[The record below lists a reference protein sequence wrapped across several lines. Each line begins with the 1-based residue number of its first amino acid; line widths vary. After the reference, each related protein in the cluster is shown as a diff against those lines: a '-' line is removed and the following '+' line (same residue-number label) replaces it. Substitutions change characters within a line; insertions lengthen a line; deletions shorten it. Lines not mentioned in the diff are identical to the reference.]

1 MRNLALLCLATGCTT
16 RSIAVGDL
24 KEVTMFKAIPNRDL
38 DVLFVIDNS
47 PSMLDEQRQRADN
60 FPRLSDARSTLD
72 GGMPNLHIGV
82 VTSDMGTTGSLDP
95 SHPAPRVGAST
106 GACVG
111 QGDDGALQHASAPE
125 LTGSF
130 ISDVALD
137 DGTRRRNYTGELREV
152 FAHIALVGDAGC
164 GFEQHLRAM
173 ERALTEPSGL
183 VRPAANLA
191 VVIVADEDDC
201 SVAAPAFFGDGSD
214 LGPLQS
220 FRCFAK
226 GVTCDPAN
234 PSTPGPHNHCV
245 PFAASPYVDDVT
257 PFVDE
262 LVALKG
268 DPRRVMVAGILGD
281 PTPVAVELRPPIGE
295 VIPVPQLA
303 PSCVYDGPRG
313 SQHADP
319 AVRLAAFLD
328 RFPGR
333 SQRTSICNPDLS
345 GALSQVGETA
355 KQLVGNSCL
364 DLAYLADSSTDPGLQ
379 PACEVTDVR
388 DAAPGEPLPIPACG
402 DGVTADCFE
411 FVEDPRACPT
421 TSDHLRLQITR
432 SHQASDDTW
441 THVRCQVT
449 P

>member
-1 MRNLALLCLATGCTT
+1 MRKLALLCLATGCTT
-16 RSIAVGDL
+16 RSIAIGDL
-24 KEVTMFKAIPNRDL
+24 HEVTMFKAIPNRDL
-38 DVLFVIDNS
+38 DVLFVVDNS
-47 PSMLDEQRQRADN
+47 PSMIDEQMQLAAN
-60 FPRLSDARSTLD
+60 FPRMIDALSTLD

-95 SHPAPRVGAST
+95 SHPAPRTGGGQ
-106 GACVG
+106 GACGG
-111 QGDDGALQHASAPE
+111 QGDNGALQHANAPE

-130 ISDVALD
+130 ISDVELD
-137 DGTRRRNYTGELREV
+137 DGTRQRNYTGELRDV
-152 FAHIALVGDAGC
+152 FAHIAAVGDEGC

-173 ERALTEPSGL
+173 ERGLTDPSGF
-183 VRPAANLA
+183 VRPEANLA

-201 SVAAPAFFGDGSD
+201 SVATPEFFGWD
-214 LGPLQS
+214 LGPMQS

-226 GVTCDPAN
+226 GVVCDPAN
-234 PSTPGPHNHCV
+234 PNTPGKRSHCV
-245 PFAASPYVDDVT
+245 PFAASPYLDDVT

-262 LVALKG
+262 LVSLKG
-268 DPRRVMVAGILGD
+268 DARRVMVAGIIGD
-281 PTPVAVELRPPIGE
+281 PTPVAVELRPPSGE
-295 VIPVPQLA
+295 TVAIPQLV
-303 PSCVYDGPRG
+303 PSCVYDGPSG

-355 KQLVGNSCL
+355 KQLVGSSCI
-364 DLAYLADSSTDPGLQ
+364 DISYLADSSADPGLQ

-388 DAAPGEPLPIPACG
+388 DAAPGEPLAIPACG
-402 DGVTADCFE
+402 AGIATDCFT

-421 TSDHLRLQITR
+421 TADHLRLQIAR

>member
-1 MRNLALLCLATGCTT
+1 MRKLALLCLATGCTT

-24 KEVTMFKAIPNRDL
+24 HEITMFKAIPNRDL
-38 DVLFVIDNS
+38 DVLFVVDNS
-47 PSMLDEQRQRADN
+47 PSMLDEQMQLAGN
-60 FPRLSDARSTLD
+60 FPRIIDALSALD

-95 SHPAPRVGAST
+95 SNPAPRVGAST
-106 GACVG
+106 GACDG
-111 QGDDGALQHASAPE
+111 QGDNGALQHANAPE
-125 LTGSF
+125 LTESF
-130 ISDVALD
+130 IRDVELD

-152 FAHIALVGDAGC
+152 FAHIALVGDRGC

-173 ERALTEPSGL
+173 ERGLTDPSGF
-183 VRPAANLA
+183 VRPEANLA

-201 SVAAPAFFGDGSD
+201 SVATPAFFGVGSD

-226 GVTCDPAN
+226 GVTCDPSN
-234 PSTPGPHNHCV
+234 PDTPGAHSHCV
-245 PFAASPYVDDVT
+245 PFAASPYVDDVA

-268 DPRRVMVAGILGD
+268 DARRVMVAGIIGD
-281 PTPVAVELRPPIGE
+281 PAPVVVERAVPPGE
-295 VIPVPQLA
+295 TTAIPQLA
-303 PSCVYDGPRG
+303 PSCVYDGPSG
-313 SQHADP
+313 TQHADP

-355 KQLVGNSCL
+355 KQLVGSSCI
-364 DLAYLADSSTDPGLQ
+364 DIAYLADSSADPGLQ
-379 PACEVTDVR
+379 PACQVTDVR
-388 DAAPGEPLPIPACG
+388 DAAPGEPLSIPACG
-402 DGVTADCFE
+402 EGIATDCFN
-411 FVEDPRACPT
+411 FVEDPRTCPT
-421 TSDHLRLQITR
+421 TPDHLRLQIAR